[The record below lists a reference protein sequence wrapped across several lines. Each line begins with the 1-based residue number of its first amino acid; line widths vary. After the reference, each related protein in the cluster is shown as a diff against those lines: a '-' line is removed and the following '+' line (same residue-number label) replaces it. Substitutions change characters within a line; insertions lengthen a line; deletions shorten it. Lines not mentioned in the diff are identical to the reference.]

1 MVKNYM
7 QSILGLVM
15 MVVGLAMP
23 KTVLAQ
29 DWTGTPISAGMT
41 SAGNVYLYNE
51 AAHAWLY
58 IGSKWGTEASINR
71 DYGIPI
77 ITIKKGNT
85 DEFMLETGLESSGGS
100 GQGRYLGYVGY
111 HSGEGAI
118 DNGLFCDRGSEL
130 NGAEAG
136 INSFAF
142 TSVGT
147 DNEYYISFAY
157 NANTYFITAPS
168 ENGAPCELTSSTT
181 DLSKWKIVTTATI
194 EEKLRTSPSSWN
206 QPTNITYAIADANFV
221 RNSNR
226 ENEWKSTLVTLGAD
240 KGIQLGGQYY
250 YKTVIGN
257 GSYDNNKT
265 GENPDESLNNATK
278 YQRNRGKYFGVQV
291 NGAKGAVSQTV
302 KVYNSGWY
310 RVSCQGFF
318 WNENKTTNDVASLF
332 ATVGSTTRKTPL
344 ALGNVEGAV
353 PNGWDA
359 AQDEFFG
366 GGSRFKNYVMIKVI
380 MDGNAPYDANGKEIT
395 VGIDLAEETASAD
408 DWTAFDDF
416 QIEFLGYNTELILKE
431 NNLNYD
437 YLLNT
442 QEEYVNSTLWL
453 NRTFSVGKWNTLVLP
468 VALNIGQFTTA
479 FGSNARAAE
488 LVEVKDGVLRFMTIK
503 KTGKSGTDKF
513 LDANKPYIV
522 FITEGPNRTEE
533 ETVTLTDSDNQPVV
547 VEVGGVDCPYYA
559 IPYVTLNKEDIK
571 SPIGKI
577 NGVYSISDGDAELT
591 FNGTLLKTY
600 EGDKIRTDV
609 KDENGEGFSN
619 MEYNII
625 LKNGQFYWL
634 TEPYGMKA
642 YRAWIETGDYIP
654 SVNNDSMDSKITFEI
669 DGIEDEATL
678 IRDLNDDNKAVAEK
692 FANGIYTINGMN
704 VGATSIE
711 NLPKGIYISNGKK
724 YIVK

>member
-1 MVKNYM
+1 MKKEIFVSYLGVILMSAGLLLSKN
-7 QSILGLVM
+7 
-15 MVVGLAMP
+15 
-23 KTVLAQ
+23 VLAQ
-29 DWTGTPISAGMT
+29 DWTGTPISIGMT
-41 SAGNVYLYNE
+41 DAGNVYLYNE
-51 AAHAWLY
+51 SAHAWLY

-71 DYGIPI
+71 DYGIPVV
-77 ITIKKGNT
+77 TVKEGNT
-85 DEFMLETGLESSGGS
+85 GEFMLETGLESPEGS

-111 HSGEGAI
+111 HEDDKAI

-130 NGAEAG
+130 NGSEAG
-136 INSFAF
+136 INSFVF

-147 DNEYYISFAY
+147 DNEYYISFVY
-157 NANTYFITAPS
+157 GDNTYYITAPS
-168 ENGAPCELTSSTT
+168 ENGAPCELTGSTT
-181 DLSKWKIVTTATI
+181 DYSKWKVVTIASI
-194 EEKLRTSPSSWN
+194 EEKLRTSPSSWG

-226 ENEWKSTLVTLGAD
+226 ENQWTSTLEALAAN
-240 KGIQLGGQYY
+240 KGIQLGGQYF
-250 YKTVIGN
+250 YKTNIGN
-257 GSYDNNKT
+257 STYNNNKT

-332 ATVGSTTRKTPL
+332 VSDGTIIRKTPL

-366 GGSRFKNYVMIKVI
+366 GGSRFKNYVMIKVM
-380 MDGNAPYDANGKEIT
+380 MDGNVPYDANGKEIT
-395 VGIDLAEETASAD
+395 VGIDLAEETASVD

-416 QIEFLGYNTELILKE
+416 QVEFLGYNTELILKE
-431 NNLNYD
+431 DNFDYG

-442 QEEYVNSTLWL
+442 QEEYINSTLWL

-479 FGSNARAAE
+479 FGANARAAE
-488 LVEVKDGVLRFMTIK
+488 LVEVKDGVLRFVTIK
-503 KTGKSGTDKF
+503 KTGKSGTDTF

-522 FITEGPNRTEE
+522 YITEGPNRTEE
-533 ETVTLTDSDNQPVV
+533 EMVTLTGLDNQPVV
-547 VEVGGVDCPYYA
+547 VEIGGADCPYYA
-559 IPYVTLNKEDIK
+559 IPYVTLNKKDIE
-571 SPIGKI
+571 SETGEISGA
-577 NGVYSISDGDAELT
+577 YSVSDGTASLT
-591 FNGTLLKTY
+591 FNGTLLRTY
-600 EGDKIRTDV
+600 DEEFNIRT
-609 KDENGEGFSN
+609 GFSD

-625 LKNGQFYWL
+625 LKNGQFWWL
-634 TEPYGMKA
+634 TEAYGMKA

-654 SVNNDSMDSKITFEI
+654 SVDSGSMDSKINYEI
-669 DGIEDEATL
+669 DGVENDATE
-678 IRDLNDDNKAVAEK
+678 IRDITAGGDSTVGK

-704 VGATSIE
+704 MNSASVD
-711 NLPKGIYISNGKK
+711 NLPKGIYIVNGKK